1 VTELRCEI
9 RLSHVLT
16 ESDVAL
22 GFAAEDP
29 AEAAAKLLAGP
40 LGREG
45 LTGSRLGEALEAIR
59 QRENAGSTI
68 AGPVAIPHARL
79 PGLSHIVAALGVNP
93 NGVFPCDGGPTLVL
107 AFASPSHTGLEHLKF
122 LASAAQTFRNDA
134 LVGRILAA
142 TSPAEVLDAL
152 RATA

>member
-1 VTELRCEI
+1 MSALRCEI

-16 ESDVAL
+16 ADDVSL
-22 GFAAEDP
+22 GFTAEDP

-45 LTGSRLGEALEAIR
+45 FTGPRLGEALEAIR
-59 QRENAGSTI
+59 QREKAGSTI

-79 PGLSHIVAALGVNP
+79 QGLNRIVAALGVNP

-122 LASAAQTFRNDA
+122 LASTAQTFRNDA

-142 TSPAEVLDAL
+142 TNPAEVLDAL
-152 RATA
+152 RGT

>member
-1 VTELRCEI
+1 MSALRCEI

-16 ESDVAL
+16 AEDVAL
-22 GFAAEDP
+22 GFTAEDP
-29 AEAAAKLLAGP
+29 ADAAAKLLAGP

-45 LTGSRLGEALEAIR
+45 FTGARLAEALEAIR
-59 QRENAGSTI
+59 QREKAGSTI

-93 NGVFPCDGGPTLVL
+93 RGVFPCDGGPTLVL

-122 LASAAQTFRNDA
+122 LASAAQTFRNSD
-134 LVGRILAA
+134 LVARILAA
-142 TSPAEVLDAL
+142 T
-152 RATA
+152 